1 MAAYLVGHI
10 TVRDPGKWQEYLGR
24 VGATISAGG
33 GEVLFR
39 GEMKQELSRSAP
51 GRLIVAVRFPDLDAL
66 RRWHASL
73 AYQSLIPIRDAAADV
88 VLSAYEG

>member
-24 VGATISAGG
+24 VGATIAAAGG
-33 GEVLFR
+33 DVLFR
-39 GEMKQELSRSAP
+39 GELRQELSRRAP
-51 GRLIVAVRFPDLDAL
+51 GQLIVAARFPDLDAL
-66 RRWHASL
+66 RHWHDSP
-73 AYQSLIPIRDAAADV
+73 AYRSLIPIRDAAADV